1 MEQGWNHHQTDW
13 HYFLNQQI
21 PLLHLLNYLLIAEGK
36 VFFTGVRVMMAEE
49 TLLGRQIFRGL
60 AFGSG
65 AIDSIKE
72 VSGTASRLQPGFDDA
87 GVDVD

>member
-1 MEQGWNHHQTDW
+1 MEQGWHHHQTDW

-36 VFFTGVRVMMAEE
+36 VFFTGVHVMMAEE
-49 TLLGRQIFRGL
+49 TLLRRRIFRGL

-65 AIDSIKE
+65 VIDSIKE
-72 VSGTASRLQPGFDDA
+72 VSGIAPRLQPRFVTLG
-87 GVDVD
+87 